1 MGSCSS
7 SCERLGAECHLRSLC
22 IKAHERLRLIAP
34 TTMPSPP
41 TTVPHAYR
49 HLLRGLLRSVQ
60 YSKPSRY
67 IVLDRLRSAFR
78 TNSANEFEPQ
88 KIARTLEF
96 LDGATK
102 TKGLEHRVLKNLC
115 LVWYWRKRHPWA
127 AGLKDN
133 QPFKQIAYEQFDR
146 SVEALNE
153 SMGLCIK

>member
-1 MGSCSS
+1 VHRTRV
-7 SCERLGAECHLRSLC
+7 RLAT
-22 IKAHERLRLIAP
+22 ID
-34 TTMPSPP
+34 MPPPP
-41 TTVPHAYR
+41 TTIPHAYR
-49 HLLRGLLRSVQ
+49 HLLRALLRSVQ

-78 TNSANEFEPQ
+78 SNPAHDFEPQ

-102 TKGLEHRVLKNLC
+102 VRGLEHKILKNLC

-146 SVEALNE
+146 SVDALNA
-153 SMGLCIK
+153 SMGMCIK